1 MFARAHLGA
10 FISLLP
16 SAPLFV
22 CVSTN
27 WCLFACEPVFVGSS
41 SSLSLSRVWWRAKLL
56 QRLIQAHGVVFVF
69 VFFILCVVF
78 LFLYLQD
85 YYLHSLPPWYDG
97 VPGRG
102 SVFGAEVNAGRLCI
116 FFINSLVFIFLY
128 FCICEIIIFI
138 LSHQGFM
145 ACQPL
150 EASWVQRLMQAD
162 GEIISGELSGF
173 LHIANFKFLHG
184 NHTKL

>member
-1 MFARAHLGA
+1 MWTCICWIIIF
-10 FISLLP
+10 
-16 SAPLFV
+16 
-22 CVSTN
+22 N
-27 WCLFACEPVFVGSS
+27 ED
-41 SSLSLSRVWWRAKLL
+41 SSLPLSRVWWRAMLL
-56 QRLIQAHGVVFVF
+56 QRLMQAHGV
-69 VFFILCVVF
+69 FFCICF
-78 LFLYLQD
+78 
-85 YYLHSLPPWYDG
+85 LHSQCWICISVFAGSLSSFSPTMIW
-97 VPGRG
+97 

-116 FFINSLVFIFLY
+116 FFIISLVFVFLY

-138 LSHQGFM
+138 LTHQGFM

-184 NHTKL
+184 NHTKFSGGTKERKEKWNETVLYAL